1 MTVYIG
7 RLLICP
13 ALCLVIVVKYTLCDI
28 KNSGK
33 RRLLIR
39 LQNAYVLRPGGY
51 LPYLRPICASKRPV
65 AAWMCIYIC
74 LCFLCVLRDSVASRH
89 F

>member
-1 MTVYIG
+1 MAVYIG

-51 LPYLRPICASKRPV
+51 LPYLRPICAPKRPV